1 MRSRP
6 ISAAGMTLLNNRTL
20 LHQPVAGEISARSE
34 IRIFDPS
41 RRQVWDP
48 PPAGIRPFVEGC
60 RGSLQVTQ
68 PRPIAM
74 PAAEFHEPQTRHV
87 KKGDR

>member
-48 PPAGIRPFVEGC
+48 PLRASGR
-60 RGSLQVTQ
+60 LWKD
-68 PRPIAM
+68 
-74 PAAEFHEPQTRHV
+74 AEARY
-87 KKGDR
+87 K